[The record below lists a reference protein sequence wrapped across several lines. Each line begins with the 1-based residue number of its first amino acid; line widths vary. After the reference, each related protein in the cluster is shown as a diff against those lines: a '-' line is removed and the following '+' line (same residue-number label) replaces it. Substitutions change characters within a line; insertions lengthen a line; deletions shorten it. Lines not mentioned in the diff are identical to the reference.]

1 MASLSTHMAGTDARD
16 TSKVTEVSTVRLYVM
31 RATYLL
37 IAVGLSVEIW
47 PQIINHPMTMHG
59 ATSSLLAGIS
69 LLAVVGLRYPLKML
83 PLLMFE
89 LVWKSIWLI
98 AIAYPLWS
106 ANQMDAD
113 VWESVRACVM
123 GVAIMPIAIPW
134 GYVWNNYVKA
144 PGNRWR

>member
-1 MASLSTHMAGTDARD
+1 MVSLSSHVTGTDARGD
-16 TSKVTEVSTVRLYVM
+16 AAITDVSTFRLYLM

-37 IAVGLSVEIW
+37 IAMGLSVEIW
-47 PQIINHPMTMHG
+47 PQILNHPMAMHG
-59 ATSSLLAGIS
+59 ATSSLLAGVS
-69 LLAVVGLRYPLKML
+69 LLAVVGPRYPLKML

-106 ANQMDAD
+106 ANRMDAD
-113 VWESVRACVM
+113 VWDSVTACLM
-123 GVAIMPIAIPW
+123 GVVIMPIAIPW
-134 GYVWNNYVKA
+134 AYVWENYVMA

>member
-1 MASLSTHMAGTDARD
+1 VTGTAARGTVAITD
-16 TSKVTEVSTVRLYVM
+16 VSTFRLYLM

-47 PQIINHPMTMHG
+47 PQILNHPLAMHG
-59 ATSSLLAGIS
+59 ATTSLLAGIS
-69 LLAVVGLRYPLKML
+69 LLALVGLRYPLKLL

-106 ANQMDAD
+106 ANRMDAD
-113 VWESVRACVM
+113 VWDSVRACVM
-123 GVAIMPIAIPW
+123 GVVIMPIAIPW
-134 GYVWNNYVKA
+134 PYVWKNYVKA
-144 PGNRWR
+144 SGNRWR

>member
-1 MASLSTHMAGTDARD
+1 MASLSSHVTGTDARG
-16 TSKVTEVSTVRLYVM
+16 TAAMMEVSMFRLHLM

-47 PQIINHPMTMHG
+47 PQILNHPMAMHS
-59 ATSSLLAGIS
+59 ATTSLLAGIS
-69 LLAVVGLRYPLKML
+69 LLAVVGLRFPLKML

-106 ANQMDAD
+106 ANRMDAD
-113 VWESVRACVM
+113 VWDTVRACVM
-123 GVAIMPIAIPW
+123 GVVIMPIAIPW
-134 GYVWNNYVKA
+134 PYVWKNYVKA
-144 PGNRWR
+144 SGNCWK

>member
-1 MASLSTHMAGTDARD
+1 MVSLSSHVPSTDASD
-16 TSKVTEVSTVRLYVM
+16 TAAITDVSTFRLYLM

-47 PQIINHPMTMHG
+47 PQLLNHPMAMHG

-106 ANQMDAD
+106 ANRMDTD
-113 VWESVRACVM
+113 VWDSVRACVM
-123 GVAIMPIAIPW
+123 GVVIMPIAIPW
-134 GYVWNNYVKA
+134 AYVWKNCVKA

>member
-1 MASLSTHMAGTDARD
+1 MVSLSSHVTGTNLRD
-16 TSKVTEVSTVRLYVM
+16 IAAITDVSTFRLYLM

-47 PQIINHPMTMHG
+47 PQILNHPMAMHG
-59 ATSSLLAGIS
+59 ATSSLLAGMS

-113 VWESVRACVM
+113 VWDSVTACAM
-123 GVAIMPIAIPW
+123 GVVIMPIAIPW
-134 GYVWNNYVKA
+134 AYVWENYVKA
-144 PGNRWR
+144 SGNRWR

>member
-1 MASLSTHMAGTDARD
+1 MTGTDARD
-16 TSKVTEVSTVRLYVM
+16 TAKITDVSTVRLYVM

-47 PQIINHPMTMHG
+47 PQISNHPMAMHG
-59 ATSSLLAGIS
+59 ATSSLLAAMS
-69 LLAVVGLRYPLKML
+69 LLALVGLRYPLKML
-83 PLLMFE
+83 PLLVFE

-106 ANQMDAD
+106 ANRMDAD

-123 GVAIMPIAIPW
+123 GVVIMPIAIPW
-134 GYVWNNYVKA
+134 SYLWNNYVKA